1 MLALAYRV
9 LHLSSKQEINFS
21 DNWERE
27 EAEKN
32 LNFAGFFIT
41 ESPLKK
47 ETKSTI
53 QRLQSGNFKIIM
65 ITGDNILTA
74 NSIGKQLQLGATDI
88 YLTVCFNKSK
98 QEIDFYDE
106 DNKKFNVNNYNNNN
120 NNNINI
126 NNNNLQT
133 VSNNYTLC
141 ICGDQLQL
149 LNDNLERQRLLQIVR
164 NITIFARTS
173 PS

>member
-27 EAEKN
+27 EAERD

-88 YLTVCFNKSK
+88 YLTVCFNKGK

-106 DNKKFNVNNYNNNN
+106 DNKKFNVNNY
-120 NNNINI
+120 

>member
-27 EAEKN
+27 EAERD

-98 QEIDFYDE
+98 REIDFYDE
-106 DNKKFNVNNYNNNN
+106 DNKKFNVNNN
-120 NNNINI
+120 